1 MILPFD
7 AITLLRAI
15 EKASAPANTPVLTRH
30 FADAGVVPTETVQVD
45 IITGPEGLM
54 VAISRDA
61 ESRVANREVVDSK
74 TFRIPRF
81 SEKFP
86 VTPSDIVLYRQPGT
100 QNGSVGLA
108 QLVARRLRNLMNKLN
123 STKEVMAIRALQGEV
138 SDGGG
143 NVIATYPVGDDGAV
157 DVTTVNPR
165 EYFDDAATTIS
176 RALRTDDVRLISY
189 VGKNAYQ
196 KLLLHPDVQAL
207 LAGPAGPSMLE
218 NGVLR
223 TLHGVT
229 IQRVNG
235 AYTSNAGV
243 ETPYLAD
250 DAMITTAIG
259 PYFELYH
266 GPCSTP
272 TGVALQQQ
280 FVDTWETRD
289 PPTSWTRLESNP
301 LPIVQRPEAVRKATV
316 TAS

>member
-7 AITLLRAI
+7 AITLLRAV
-15 EKASAPANTPVLTRH
+15 EKASAPASTPVLTRH
-30 FADAGVVPTETVQVD
+30 FSDAGVVPTELVQVD
-45 IITGPEGLM
+45 VITGPEGLM

-61 ESRVANREVVDSK
+61 ESNTAKRESVESK

-81 SEKFP
+81 SDKFSIS
-86 VTPSDIVLYRQPGT
+86 PSDLVGYRQPGT
-100 QNGSVGLA
+100 QNAGPAMA
-108 QLVARRLRNLMNKLN
+108 QLIARRLRNLTNKLN

-138 SDGGG
+138 SDGAG
-143 NVIATYPVGDDGAV
+143 NVIATYPVGNDGAINFA
-157 DVTTVNPR
+157 TTNPR
-165 EYFDDAATTIS
+165 EYFDDAAVTIS
-176 RALRTDDVRLISY
+176 RALRSDNVSLICY
-189 VGKNAYQ
+189 VGKDAYQ

-207 LAGPAGPSMLE
+207 LAGPAGPGMLE

-235 AYTSNAGV
+235 AYTNNAGA

-250 DAMITTAIG
+250 NALITTAIG

-272 TGVALQQQ
+272 NGVALQQM

-289 PPTSWTRLESNP
+289 PPISWTRLESNP
-301 LPIVQRPEAVRKATV
+301 LPIVQRPEAVRKAT
-316 TAS
+316 AA

>member
-15 EKASAPANTPVLTRH
+15 EKASAPASTPVLTRH

-45 IITGPEGLM
+45 VVTGPEGLM

-61 ESRVANREVVDSK
+61 ESTVGKRELVETK

-81 SEKFP
+81 SEKFS
-86 VTPSDIVLYRQPGT
+86 VTPADLVLYRQPGV
-100 QNGSVGLA
+100 QNGGAGMA
-108 QLVARRLRNLMNKLN
+108 QLVGRRLRNLMNKLA

-138 SDGGG
+138 SDGDG
-143 NVIATYPVGDDGAV
+143 NVIATYPVGNDGSV
-157 DVTTVNPR
+157 NFSTTNPR
-165 EYFDDAATTIS
+165 EYFDNAATTIS
-176 RALRTDDVRLISY
+176 RALRSDTVQLICY
-189 VGKNAYQ
+189 VGKTAYQ

-235 AYTSNAGV
+235 AYTNNSGA

-250 DAMITTAIG
+250 NAMITTAVG

-272 TGVALQQQ
+272 QGIALLPQ

-301 LPIVQRPEAVRKATV
+301 LPIVQRPEAVRKAT
-316 TAS
+316 AA